1 MAELASLEEV
11 AAADAV
17 GDKSGIGIAC
27 DGLEFSGG
35 FGGKALVSVD
45 YEKPGVFV
53 FNLMYSPVSML
64 CFIATKSFIFINT
77 RPHDKSHTS
86 IQCNFSSSISAQR
99 VINNNIINSN

>member
-1 MAELASLEEV
+1 
-11 AAADAV
+11 
-17 GDKSGIGIAC
+17 
-27 DGLEFSGG
+27 
-35 FGGKALVSVD
+35 
-45 YEKPGVFV
+45 
-53 FNLMYSPVSML
+53 MYSPVSML